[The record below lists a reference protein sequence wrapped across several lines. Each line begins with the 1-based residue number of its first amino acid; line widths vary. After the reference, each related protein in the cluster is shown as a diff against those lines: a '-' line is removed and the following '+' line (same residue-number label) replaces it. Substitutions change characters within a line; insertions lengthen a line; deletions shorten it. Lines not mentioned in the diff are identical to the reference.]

1 MEIQNLHLDQIEA
14 TAATQA
20 RARTD
25 KDTVAEYA
33 ERMKAG
39 DVFPRPVVFA
49 EVGAQTGFFLADGF
63 HRIQAAMA
71 AGLQEMS
78 VEVHEGNLRDAIK
91 YALQANERHGLR
103 RTHKDK
109 RSAVLFAMKDA
120 EWSEMS
126 NRQLADLCNV
136 SHTFVATVRA
146 EMDEKKAR
154 KTGNN
159 ATDSAQD
166 QIEQNLRP
174 TLPQAAQSDVTLRAL
189 QDAFETI
196 ATCEI
201 DGFEARQRY
210 KDRLGTHFARA
221 GEWMDEAR
229 LDGNW

>member
-91 YALQANERHGLR
+91 YALQANELHGLR

-120 EWSEMS
+120 EWAEMS

-136 SHTFVATVRA
+136 SHTFVANVRA
-146 EMDEKKAR
+146 EMDEKKSR
-154 KTGNN
+154 KSGNV
-159 ATDSAQD
+159 AAEGED
-166 QIEQNLRP
+166 QIEKNLRP
-174 TLPQAAQSDVTLRAL
+174 TLPQASQSDVTLRGL
-189 QDAFETI
+189 QEAFETI

-201 DGFEARQRY
+201 DGFEATERY
-210 KDRLGTHFARA
+210 GSNLGPHFSRA
-221 GEWMDEAR
+221 GEWLDEAR
-229 LDGNW
+229 LNR